1 MHKELIVIQAILW
14 FILANAEHMTRPNG
28 WGDELATLT
37 GCACLAY
44 AIDFGAMWR
53 WIKVKV
59 RA

>member
-1 MHKELIVIQAILW
+1 MRKELIVIQAILW
-14 FILANAEHMTRPNG
+14 FILANTEKMVHPQG
-28 WGDELATLT
+28 WGHLLT
-37 GCACLAY
+37 ALLGCACLAY